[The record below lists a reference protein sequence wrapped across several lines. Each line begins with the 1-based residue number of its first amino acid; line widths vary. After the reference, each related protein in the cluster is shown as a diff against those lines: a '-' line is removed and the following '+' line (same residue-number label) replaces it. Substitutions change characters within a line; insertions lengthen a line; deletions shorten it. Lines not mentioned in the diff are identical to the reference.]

1 MKGKQHKRNDKY
13 HKQKRTN
20 VMRSVD
26 EESVPMLEEDGTAVA
41 ERNAGA
47 YHVPVML
54 KECCDALITDP
65 SGTYI
70 DGTLGGGGHTAEI
83 LRRLN
88 DDGVLF
94 SFDEDAAAIEE
105 AKRRF
110 DDELR
115 KSSPRLMLRH
125 ENFSFACS
133 IKRDGKPRAQGN
145 IMGILLD
152 LGVSSRQ
159 LDTGG
164 IGLSYRV
171 NSHLDMRFGSRD
183 GLPASELIA
192 TTEQGV
198 LEQILRDYG
207 EEPFARAIAR
217 RIVDVRRVA
226 PVLTTFDLRAI
237 VEECVP
243 PHLRRE
249 SLSRVFQAFR
259 IAVNNELG
267 VLEET
272 LRGIVPRLAT
282 GGRIVV
288 ISYHS
293 LEDRIVK
300 NVFHELSRRSMPI
313 NPDDFDSPEE
323 AREAMIKSTTK
334 EVQPQ
339 LKILTKK
346 PLTPTDEE
354 ISINYRARSAKT
366 RVAEKV

>member
-1 MKGKQHKRNDKY
+1 MKGKHNKHRENRKR
-13 HKQKRTN
+13 

-26 EESVPMLEEDGTAVA
+26 DETAPVLARDGTATA

-65 SGTYI
+65 NGTYI

-83 LRRLN
+83 LRRL
-88 DDGVLF
+88 DKDGVLF
-94 SFDEDAAAIEE
+94 SFDEDAAAIAE
-105 AKRRF
+105 AQRRF
-110 DDELR
+110 ENELR
-115 KSSPRLMLRH
+115 KSSPQLMLRH

-133 IKRDGKPRAQGN
+133 IKRDGKPQAQNN

-183 GLPASELIA
+183 GLPVSELIA
-192 TTEQGV
+192 TTGQGV
-198 LEQILRDYG
+198 LEQILRDFG

-243 PHLRRE
+243 PHLRQQ

-272 LRGIVPRLAT
+272 LRGIVPRLAK

-288 ISYHS
+288 IAYHS

-300 NVFHELSRRSMPI
+300 NVFHECSRRSMPI
-313 NPDDFDSPEE
+313 NPDDFDTPEA
-323 AREAMIKSTTK
+323 AREAMIKSTTV
-334 EVQPQ
+334 EVEPQ

-346 PLTPTDEE
+346 PLTPSDEE
-354 ISINYRARSAKT
+354 LSYNYRARSAKV
-366 RVAEKV
+366 RIAEKT